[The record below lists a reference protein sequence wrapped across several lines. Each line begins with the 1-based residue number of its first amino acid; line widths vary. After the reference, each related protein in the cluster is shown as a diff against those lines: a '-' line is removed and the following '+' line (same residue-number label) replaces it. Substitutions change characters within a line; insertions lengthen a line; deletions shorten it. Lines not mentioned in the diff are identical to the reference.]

1 MFISID
7 NQEEGN
13 VSVDLFNLVG
23 QKVISVSFENKQD
36 IYSVDISNLNEGA
49 YLYRVNKGKEGNAS
63 GTSKLTVGKI
73 IVTKSNK

>member
-23 QKVISVSFENKQD
+23 QKVKTVTFEIKQD
-36 IYSVDISNLNEGA
+36 VYSIDLSDLQEGA
-49 YLYRVNKGKEGNAS
+49 YLYRVNKGKEGNPTA
-63 GTSKLTVGKI
+63 TSKLTIGKI
-73 IVTKSNK
+73 IITKGNK